1 MINVDNSNKI
11 YYFVVN
17 KLLNL
22 SDVKVNYVTND
33 RSEYMKVAQSQ
44 YPWLQGNVQL
54 TQVNNNS
61 VISINTTAE

>member
-1 MINVDNSNKI
+1 MINVDSSNKI

-33 RSEYMKVAQSQ
+33 KYMKVAQSQ
-44 YPWLQGNVQL
+44 SAPLQGNVQL

-61 VISINTTAE
+61 VISINTTAD